1 MKMNVK
7 AIASLAITAVVM
19 SACKSDADSSGLE
32 YMPDMYRSAAIEPY
46 VDYGQVKERVD
57 PAKAGILSAKVP
69 PFGTIPYY
77 GTDSAEVV
85 LRLPFPIL
93 PNQTF
98 KVTHDLRGFDFAPE
112 NVDTYLEAANY
123 TVNPYT
129 LTEQNADKIFA
140 EGKKL
145 FVANCAQCH
154 GEKGDGKGPMS
165 TNGKFSGVP
174 DYADKK
180 ELSNGQIFYSIYYG
194 RNAMGSH
201 ASIIN
206 KKEIWT
212 LVHYIRKFQDA
223 NYGKFGEA
231 AVVADSAAVVTTVE
245 TKLIV
250 GTPSH

>member
-1 MKMNVK
+1 MNIK
-7 AIASLAITAVVM
+7 AITSLAITVVVM
-19 SACKSDADSSGLE
+19 SACSSDPDSSGLE

-46 VDYGQVKERVD
+46 VDYGQIKERID
-57 PAKAGILSAKVP
+57 PEKAGVLSAMVP

-93 PNQTF
+93 PNDAF
-98 KVTHDLRGFDFAPE
+98 KLTHDLRGFDFAPE
-112 NVDTYLEAANY
+112 GVDTYLEAANY

-129 LTEQNADKIFA
+129 LTAENADKIFG

-145 FVANCAQCH
+145 YVANCMQCH
-154 GEKGDGKGPMS
+154 GEKGDGRGPIS
-165 TNGKFSGVP
+165 TNGKISGVP

-194 RNAMGSH
+194 KGAMGSH

-212 LVHYIRKFQDA
+212 LVHYIRKVQDA
-223 NYGKFGEA
+223 NYGKFGVEQ
-231 AVVADSAAVVTTVE
+231 AVVADSTVA
-245 TKLIV
+245 
-250 GTPSH
+250 PAN